1 MEKSDQEIIFSGP
14 AIDSSPYE
22 QPFWPFLKRK
32 MESYGDSTA
41 LVNPYTREEISFRD
55 LVVKVERLA
64 RGLLKLGLGQGRTL
78 TIVSPNNV
86 ENAMAVVAT
95 IAIGAVVHAPNP
107 ASVPGELR
115 RQMVLCDTCLVLTVP
130 ELLTAVKEA
139 VAELNIPVIII
150 GPRDGNLNFLD
161 VLDLGTGDVSLS
173 PPRDPATTLASLLF
187 SSGTTGLPK
196 GVEITQRNIM
206 AFIHFSKYHDEDILT
221 QNDTILLLL
230 PLFHVYGQVVLLMTA
245 LAYGCRQVIMNK
257 FEMVPFLTF
266 IGRYKVTRLFL
277 VPPIIVGMVSFPN
290 LSQYDLSSV
299 QIVVSGAAPLGKETE
314 EQFCKKLHLK
324 ALIQGYGL
332 TECMVAVISKQNDT
346 RPGSVGRLLP
356 NTKAKIVDPE
366 TGRSLGVNQRGELYL
381 HGPQMTRGYLKNPEA
396 TRQLIDDQGWL
407 HTGDVAIIDSD
418 GFIYIVDR
426 LKELIKYKGEQVAPA
441 VLEDL
446 LLGHLAIAD
455 ACVIGM
461 PDPVAGELPRAYVVP
476 MSGVK
481 VTEREV
487 QDFVAKNTPS
497 YMHLRGGVEF
507 RDHIPKSPSG
517 KILRR
522 LLRDELTERLKSR
535 L

>member
-115 RQMVLCDTCLVLTVP
+115 RQMELCDTCLVLTVP
-130 ELLTAVKEA
+130 ELLAPIQQATAG
-139 VAELNIPVIII
+139 LTLPIIII

-161 VLDLGTGDVSLS
+161 LLDPGTGDVSL
-173 PPRDPATTLASLLF
+173 PPPSDPRNTVASLLF

-196 GVEITQRNIM
+196 AVEMTHQGIM
-206 AFIHFSKYHDEDILT
+206 AIIHLSIAFDNDFLT
-221 QNDTILLLL
+221 KDDTTLLLL
-230 PLFHVYGQVVLLMTA
+230 PLFHVFGQVTVLLLGLTV
-245 LAYGCRQVIMNK
+245 GTRQVVMSK
-257 FEMVPFLTF
+257 FEMKPFLTF
-266 IGRYKVTRLFL
+266 ISRYKVTRLTL
-277 VPPIIVGMVSFPN
+277 VPPIIVAMVSHPD

-299 QIVVSGAAPLGKETE
+299 TRVMTGAAPLGRETI
-314 EQFCKKLHLK
+314 EQFSKKLRLPG
-324 ALIQGYGL
+324 LIQAYGM
-332 TECMVAVISKQNDT
+332 TEFMGSFMSKENEA
-346 RPGSVGRLLP
+346 PHGAVGRLLA
-356 NTKAKIVDPE
+356 NTQCKIVDPE